1 MRIALVAALLLIT
14 TAALAD
20 PVAPLEA
27 CINKG
32 NGGMRLVAAD
42 VVCHANET
50 RVLWDVVGP
59 AGPAGPQGVAGPQG
73 PVGPQGPAGIDGASA
88 SGGPPY
94 VWVCTP
100 GNYFSGSSTFASV
113 FIFNGSASTAN
124 VAMHL
129 LNKDG
134 VNLTGQVVPGASP
147 VNPGDPAPTYP
158 GQTGAATV
166 PLLASNTLVVNWAA
180 AQGDPAAGGNVPA
193 TLRVVSDQPIA
204 VGTNIQFSGFHPVP
218 CSLLPR

>member
-1 MRIALVAALLLIT
+1 MRLAFVAALLLVT

-20 PVAPLEA
+20 PPLEA

-42 VVCHANET
+42 VACHANET
-50 RVLWDVVGP
+50 RVLWDITGPIGPQGP
-59 AGPAGPQGVAGPQG
+59 AGPAGPQG
-73 PVGPQGPAGIDGASA
+73 PAGIDGTSA
-88 SGGPPY
+88 PSGPPY

-100 GNYFSGSSTFASV
+100 ANYFSGSSTFASV

-134 VNLTGQVVPGASP
+134 VNLTGAVVPGASP

-158 GQTGAATV
+158 GQTGATTV
-166 PLLASNTLVVNWAA
+166 PVLAFNTLVVNWFA

-193 TLRVVSDQPIA
+193 TLRVIADQPIA

-218 CSLLPR
+218 CNLLPR